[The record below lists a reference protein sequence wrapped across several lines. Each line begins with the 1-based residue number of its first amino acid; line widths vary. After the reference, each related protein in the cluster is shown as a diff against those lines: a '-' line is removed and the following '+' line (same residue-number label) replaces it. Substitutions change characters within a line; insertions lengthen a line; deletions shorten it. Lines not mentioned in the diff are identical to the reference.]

1 MSQFTAEALL
11 LLVTAL
17 WGGTFVIIKT
27 ALGEIPPLTFTFYR
41 FLLAAI
47 LALLIWPRAARGWN
61 RAFAGRGAILGAL
74 FGTGFLLQAGGLAT
88 TTATT
93 SAFITSSAVVF
104 VPFVFRIV
112 ERTKIRPLHIVSVCF
127 VILGLY
133 FFTQPG
139 VEGPSA
145 GDLLTLGSAMVW
157 AIYITYI
164 DVWTREISDRP
175 HLLNGLVL
183 IQFIVTAVLSG
194 LAALVLESNAF
205 VTTVSFR
212 VAMGLVYC
220 TVFASVFA
228 TWIQTRFQRFTHPVR
243 ASIIFT
249 AEPIFAALVAWM
261 TIGEEM
267 KSIQGVGAAIMIL
280 AIVVPD
286 IIVAYRNRR

>member
-1 MSQFTAEALL
+1 MSQFAAEALL

-27 ALGEIPPLTFTFYR
+27 ALGEIPPLTFNFYR

-47 LALLIWPRAARGWN
+47 LALLIWPRAARGWS
-61 RAFAGRGAILGAL
+61 RAYVGRGAILGAL
-74 FGTGFLLQAGGLAT
+74 YGVGFLLQAVGLAT

-112 ERTKIRPLHIVSVCF
+112 ERTKIRPLHIASVCF

-133 FFTQPG
+133 FFTLPG
-139 VEGPSA
+139 VQGPST
-145 GDLLTLGSAMVW
+145 GDLLTLGSAIVW

-164 DVWTREISDRP
+164 DVWTREISDQP
-175 HLLNGLVL
+175 NLLNGFVL
-183 IQFIVTAVLSG
+183 IQFLVTAALSG

-205 VTTVSFR
+205 VTNFSLN
-212 VAMGLVYC
+212 VAMGLLYC
-220 TVFASVFA
+220 TVFASVFS

-261 TIGEEM
+261 TIGEGM

-286 IIVAYRNRR
+286 IVVAYRKRQ